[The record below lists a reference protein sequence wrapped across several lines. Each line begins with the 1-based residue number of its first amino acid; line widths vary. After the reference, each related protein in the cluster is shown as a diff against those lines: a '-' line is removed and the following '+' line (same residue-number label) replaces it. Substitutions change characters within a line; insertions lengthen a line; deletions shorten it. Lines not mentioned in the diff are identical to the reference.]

1 MSCEYSNFQGH
12 LRYLITVIYHFSI
25 SLKEKFIAHLMEVI
39 IQNDHWRFR
48 IAIFL
53 SYFESLNLQNSLGFE
68 FLNLIL
74 YFRISCRILQ
84 FPIFSQINNSYFL
97 STRSA
102 QDFEYS
108 SLLVPKL
115 PQNQASVIIPTILYP
130 ILAS

>member
-1 MSCEYSNFQGH
+1 MNILIFQGH